1 MCNHRI
7 HIKCNHRIHIKLK
20 GKFYKTTI
28 RPVMLYGIECWAI
41 KKKHIHKMSVVK
53 VRMLR
58 RISGNTRKIGFKT
71 RKST

>member
-1 MCNHRI
+1 M
-7 HIKCNHRIHIKLK
+7 K

-28 RPVMLYGIECWAI
+28 RLVMLYGTECWAI
-41 KKKHIHKMSVVK
+41 KKKHVHKMGVVK

-58 RISGNTRKIGFKT
+58 RISGNTLKIGFKM

>member
-1 MCNHRI
+1 
-7 HIKCNHRIHIKLK
+7 LK

-28 RPVMLYGIECWAI
+28 RLVMLYGTECWAI
-41 KKKHIHKMSVVK
+41 KKKHVHKMGVVK

-58 RISGNTRKIGFKT
+58 RISGNTWKIGFKM